1 MFIKK
6 KLVEI
11 FTKCSWNA
19 PCGGLHWAVHARSEY
34 RLFGFI
40 KWIETHHMAGPFS
53 CKQEAKKAAK
63 RLRQK
68 HNLK

>member
-1 MFIKK
+1 MFIKRK
-6 KLVEI
+6 PVEVFI
-11 FTKCSWNA
+11 ERCWRTPWA
-19 PCGGLHWAVHARSEY
+19 GLQWYVHVRYEY

-40 KWIETHHMAGPFS
+40 KWSEHYQIAGPFS

-63 RLRQK
+63 RLRKK